1 MKGDYTKLKCQE
13 SCFVN
18 DFYRR
23 CKFIPMPYQQLVMPN
38 LLNEYKTQNS
48 TPQMK
53 KLCNLNYVASKESV
67 SCKRKCPIECN
78 RDIYEIRAN
87 KLYESG
93 KNELW
98 GYVFYRSRLLE
109 RISEKLKYSV
119 SEVVSLLGG
128 NFGLL
133 LGLSGIG
140 ILELLV
146 ILILIVMRKYRYYLY
161 H

>member
-1 MKGDYTKLKCQE
+1 MKGEYTKLKCQE

-53 KLCNLNYVASKESV
+53 MSCNLNYTASKESL
-67 SCKRKCPIECN
+67 SCKRKCPVECN
-78 RDIYEIRAN
+78 RDVYEVKVN
-87 KLYESG
+87 KNFQIN

-98 GYVFYRSRLLE
+98 GYVFQRSGLLAIVE
-109 RISEKLKYSV
+109 EKLKYSV

-140 ILELLV
+140 MLELLV
-146 ILILIVMRKYRYYLY
+146 IFVLIVMRKYC
-161 H
+161 